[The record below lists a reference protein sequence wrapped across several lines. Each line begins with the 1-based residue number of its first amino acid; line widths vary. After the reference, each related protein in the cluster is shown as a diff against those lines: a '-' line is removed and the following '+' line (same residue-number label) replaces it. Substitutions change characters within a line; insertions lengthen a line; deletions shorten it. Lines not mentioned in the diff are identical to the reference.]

1 MKETP
6 DGAEGWPDGGQQA
19 AACDD
24 CGVAVTDAL
33 ARTVRVTVDHSEVH
47 SHRLCPDCFADWV
60 DRYTRE
66 MQPGTTEDGDSEI
79 IVD

>member
-1 MKETP
+1 MNETL
-6 DGAEGWPDGGQQA
+6 DGVEGRPDGGQQTGT
-19 AACDD
+19 CDD
-24 CGVAVTDAL
+24 CGAAVTDAL

-60 DRYTRE
+60 DRYARE
-66 MQPGTTEDGDSEI
+66 MRPGTAEDGDSEI